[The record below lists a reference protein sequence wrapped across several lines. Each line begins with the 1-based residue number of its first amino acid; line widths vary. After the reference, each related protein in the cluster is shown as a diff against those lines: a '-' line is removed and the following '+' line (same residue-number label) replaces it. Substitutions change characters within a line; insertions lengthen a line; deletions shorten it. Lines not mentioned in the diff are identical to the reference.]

1 MTKEEVNQF
10 CKWAIHD
17 KYLSQFRSSWKSLF
31 GRQYDFG
38 TPSFCV
44 FMSKD
49 NSFKANF
56 LSIERKSCSYE
67 CQMYKKLKNVVAY
80 FTTRSANTM
89 QKMSLEEAKEY
100 VYELAKHGIRRYNE
114 AKKTKLLAKK
124 TKLLKKVAQL

>member
-17 KYLSQFRSSWKSLF
+17 KYLSQFRSSWKSLH

-38 TPSFCV
+38 TPSFCL
-44 FMSKD
+44 FMNKD
-49 NSFKANF
+49 NYFKVNF

-67 CQMYKKLKNVVAY
+67 CQASLYRLVYLDFNTA
-80 FTTRSANTM
+80 TSADILER
-89 QKMSLEEAKEY
+89 MSLEEAKEY

-114 AKKTKLLAKK
+114 AKKTKLL
-124 TKLLKKVAQL
+124 KKVAQL